1 MYFIPKSKPIQLYN
15 IIYFDYTIKFYQDLF
30 VYEIEGRIS
39 GNTKT
44 ESVTRGSVWDNFHL
58 ISLQFAEERHEIHE
72 GGA

>member
-1 MYFIPKSKPIQLYN
+1 M
-15 IIYFDYTIKFYQDLF
+15 
-30 VYEIEGRIS
+30 EIEGRIS

-58 ISLQFAEERHEIHE
+58 TSLQFAEEGHEIHE